1 MELRD
6 RRALVTGAGRG
17 IGRRIAME
25 LAAGG
30 ARLALLARTAAELDS
45 VAAELRAGG
54 VEVCCCVA
62 DVASPEQVQDAV
74 GRVLDAWG
82 GVDVLVNN
90 AGLQGPIGPMH
101 TVPVAAWL
109 QTLQVNLA
117 GPYLCARLV
126 IPAMLLQR
134 YGKIINLS
142 GGGAVTPRA
151 NFSAYG
157 AAKAGLVRLTE
168 TLATELAGTGIDVN
182 AVAPG
187 AVNTRMLTETLEAG
201 DLAGPAAAAEAQ
213 RQAASGGTDPALA
226 ARLVRFLA
234 SPRSDGLSGRLLSA
248 VWDRWGDLDISQV
261 MATDWYTVRR
271 VVPPHHGT

>member
-1 MELRD
+1 VELHD

-17 IGRRIAME
+17 IGRRIAIE

-45 VAAELRAGG
+45 VAAELRTQG

-62 DVASPEQVQDAV
+62 DVAVPEQVQCAV
-74 GRVLDAWG
+74 ERVLEAWG

-90 AGLQGPIGPMH
+90 AGLQGPIGPLH

-126 IPAMLLQR
+126 LPGMLSQR

-151 NFSAYG
+151 YFSAYG

-187 AVNTRMLTETLEAG
+187 AVNTRMLTETLAAG
-201 DLAGPAAAAEAQ
+201 DQAGPAAAAEAR
-213 RQAASGGTDPALA
+213 RQATTGGTDPALA

-248 VWDRWGDLDISQV
+248 VWDRWDNIEIGQV
-261 MATDWYTVRR
+261 MRTDWYTMRR
-271 VVPPHHGT
+271 VVPPDHGT